1 MIYIF
6 NFIQQMFELQK
17 TESIRKLIIKPER
30 RGGGVIPNKIIS
42 LQGKKVATKIIY
54 VVEDIIMLMC

>member
-1 MIYIF
+1 MIYIS

-30 RGGGVIPNKIIS
+30 RGGVIPIKIIS

>member
-1 MIYIF
+1 
-6 NFIQQMFELQK
+6 MFELQK

-30 RGGGVIPNKIIS
+30 RGGGVIPIKIIS

>member
-1 MIYIF
+1 
-6 NFIQQMFELQK
+6 MFELQK

>member
-1 MIYIF
+1 
-6 NFIQQMFELQK
+6 MFELQK

-30 RGGGVIPNKIIS
+30 RGDVIPNKIFS